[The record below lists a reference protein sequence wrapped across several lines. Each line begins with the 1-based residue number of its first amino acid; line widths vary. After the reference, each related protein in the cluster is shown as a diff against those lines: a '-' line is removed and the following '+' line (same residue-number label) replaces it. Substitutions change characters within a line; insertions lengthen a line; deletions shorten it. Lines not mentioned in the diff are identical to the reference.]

1 LEKTLNSSPKED
13 FNYEIEFKLFRWLT
27 EADETA
33 DKYFRHLDD
42 ECLRR
47 AANVPFLRNLN
58 KSNIY
63 SRYNL
68 SSCSGIT
75 TSLNLAIAPQTLDE
89 FPLLLHYLD
98 EFLDNKQQAL
108 SPPSSPVSPD
118 CLPNRGMSLVAPEN
132 HPAGARAL
140 PPPGGP
146 SQRLHVRGG
155 RSGLGL

>member
-1 LEKTLNSSPKED
+1 M
-13 FNYEIEFKLFRWLT
+13 RT

-108 SPPSSPVSPD
+108 SPTGSPASPD
-118 CLPNRGMSLVAPEN
+118 RLPYRGMSLVCSSHSGE
-132 HPAGARAL
+132 R
-140 PPPGGP
+140 
-146 SQRLHVRGG
+146 SCSG
-155 RSGLGL
+155 RTHYDPLQAVLLNAFKSEVVEAD